1 MNELVSQ
8 DDVGDLA
15 LFLASDLSRRIT
27 GEVIYVDAGF
37 SIMGFTDVEALME
50 QVT

>member
-1 MNELVSQ
+1 MSELVSQ

-27 GEVIYVDAGF
+27 GEVIYVDAGYN
-37 SIMGFTDVEALME
+37 IMGYTDVAALMQ
-50 QVT
+50 QVE

>member
-27 GEVIYVDAGF
+27 GEVIYVDAGHN
-37 SIMGFTDVEALME
+37 IMGYTDVEALMG
-50 QVT
+50 QLD